1 MIATL
6 LAPSYALLLS
16 QTTCYY
22 CRGATP
28 TAALWVPSFQEI
40 DLQDGEVMASNEPAL
55 LKSVEAL
62 DSQGQRF
69 LQAQA
74 PWLRLAESRTAGFAY
89 WANHCQTC
97 GALQGDH
104 YLFGV
109 DGPYG
114 LKSQEQLM
122 ALERLDG
129 FGSLEAVAG
138 PIPQTNRPVLLSQC
152 IWAFG
157 PTQHAEDL

>member
-1 MIATL
+1 MLSCDVPFSDARLMIATL

-22 CRGATP
+22 CRDATP

-40 DLQDGEVMASNEPAL
+40 DLQDGEVVTSDEPAL

-62 DSQGQRF
+62 D
-69 LQAQA
+69 LQTQIFIQARA
-74 PWLRLAESRTAGFAY
+74 PWLRLTRSRTADFAY

-114 LKSQEQLM
+114 LKSEEQLI
-122 ALERLDG
+122 ALDRSDG
-129 FGSLEAVAG
+129 FGSLEAVAVAL
-138 PIPQTNRPVLLSQC
+138 R
-152 IWAFG
+152 
-157 PTQHAEDL
+157 